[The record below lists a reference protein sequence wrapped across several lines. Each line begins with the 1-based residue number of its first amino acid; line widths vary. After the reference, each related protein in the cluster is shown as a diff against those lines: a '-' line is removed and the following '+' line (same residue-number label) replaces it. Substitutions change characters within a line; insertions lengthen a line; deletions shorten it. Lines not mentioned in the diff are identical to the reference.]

1 MLAMTELKS
10 TIDDEYSNAGI
21 ENPKILL
28 TTSRDPSSRLTQFV
42 KVLLLHLGNDIL
54 FLMGNQNYLPCAL
67 LVSIICQVLI

>member
-1 MLAMTELKS
+1 MLSMTELKS

-42 KVLLLHLGNDIL
+42 KVLLLHLGMTYY
-54 FLMGNQNYLPCAL
+54 FLWA
-67 LVSIICQVLI
+67 IRTICHVLCWYQ

>member
-42 KVLLLHLGNDIL
+42 KVLLLLLGNVML
-54 FLMGNQNYLPCAL
+54 FLMGN
-67 LVSIICQVLI
+67 

>member
-42 KVLLLHLGNDIL
+42 KVLLLHLGN
-54 FLMGNQNYLPCAL
+54 QNYFPCVL
-67 LVSIICQVLI
+67 LVSIICQTLIGI